1 MNASATARAKAV
13 ARGENADIIEL
24 HSGPNTPHARPPQRR
39 IWTTVPAANR
49 ISFPLLRG
57 THTRLRGGD
66 VAETEQRHPRCA
78 SYKEGP
84 HMPTDSRPIDPAL
97 TETPDDVA
105 DFAASHGL
113 TEAQAYEI
121 LALVGPGKADAIV
134 EKVRPSKTD
143 TGELRPPLGAEFT

>member
-1 MNASATARAKAV
+1 
-13 ARGENADIIEL
+13 
-24 HSGPNTPHARPPQRR
+24 
-39 IWTTVPAANR
+39 
-49 ISFPLLRG
+49 
-57 THTRLRGGD
+57 
-66 VAETEQRHPRCA
+66 
-78 SYKEGP
+78 
-84 HMPTDSRPIDPAL
+84 MPTDSRPIDPAL

-143 TGELRPPLGAEFT
+143 TGELRPPLSAEFT